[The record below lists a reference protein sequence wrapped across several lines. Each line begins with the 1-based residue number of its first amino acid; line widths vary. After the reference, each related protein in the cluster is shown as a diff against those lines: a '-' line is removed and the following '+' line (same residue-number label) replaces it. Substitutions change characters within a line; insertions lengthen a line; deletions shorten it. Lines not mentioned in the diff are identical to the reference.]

1 MRLIKKIYSIIKR
14 AIKKLLIL
22 TELFLFIRLALKFLN
37 ANPKALVV
45 NLVYKYSDVLIS
57 PFNFIFPNIYYNN
70 KVIETATISAM
81 IGYGILVFV
90 FFKLLY
96 LFSRD

>member
-81 IGYGILVFV
+81 IGYAILVFV